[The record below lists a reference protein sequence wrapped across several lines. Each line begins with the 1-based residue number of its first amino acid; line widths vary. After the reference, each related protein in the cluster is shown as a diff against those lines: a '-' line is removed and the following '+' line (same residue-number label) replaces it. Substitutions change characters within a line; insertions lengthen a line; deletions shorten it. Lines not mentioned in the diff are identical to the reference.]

1 VNNSKTILAGL
12 ALTGA
17 VLAFP
22 ALAQVG
28 KGALYAGA
36 QLGTSEAKGDFCG
49 ANMQC
54 DNKDTAWRAFAGY
67 QFHRHVG
74 IEAGYINFG
83 TLKRGDP
90 ATGDKFKTADAI
102 EAVAVVSYQV
112 EKAALF
118 GKVGGYYSRFRGV
131 NQGTGASI
139 DESSGGL
146 TFGAGL
152 QYNALRNLG
161 IRGDW
166 SRYQKA
172 GGGAVGDANVDVFLI
187 GLVLQLP

>member
-1 VNNSKTILAGL
+1 MNKTKTILAGL
-12 ALTGA
+12 ALIGA
-17 VLAFP
+17 AFAFP

-28 KGALYAGA
+28 KGAIYAGA
-36 QLGTSEAKGDFCG
+36 QLGSSEAKGDFCTLG
-49 ANMQC
+49 QQC
-54 DNKDTAWRAFAGY
+54 DNKDTAWRVFGGY
-67 QFHRHVG
+67 QFHRHIA
-74 IEAGYINFG
+74 IEAGYVNFG
-83 TLKRGDP
+83 KMQRGDP
-90 ATGDKFKTADAI
+90 TTGDKFKTADAI
-102 EAVAVVSYQV
+102 EGLAVISYQV

-118 GKVGGYYSRFRGV
+118 GKVGGYYSRFRGL

-139 DESSGGL
+139 DESTGGL

-152 QYNALRNLG
+152 QYNAMRNLG

-172 GGGAVGDANVDVFLI
+172 GGGAVGDANIDVFLV

>member
-1 VNNSKTILAGL
+1 MNNPKTILAGL
-12 ALTGA
+12 ALIGA
-17 VLAFP
+17 ALAFP
-22 ALAQVG
+22 ALAQIG
-28 KGALYAGA
+28 KGAVYAGA
-36 QLGTSEAKGDFCG
+36 QLGTSEAKGDFCPALG
-49 ANMQC
+49 AC
-54 DNKDTAWRAFAGY
+54 DNKDTAWRLFGGY

-83 TLKRGDP
+83 TMKRGDP

-102 EAVAVVSYQV
+102 EAVAVVSYQQA
-112 EKAALF
+112 KAALF
-118 GKVGGYYSRFRGV
+118 GKVGGYYSRFRGT
-131 NQGTGASI
+131 NQGTGVAI
-139 DESSGGL
+139 DESTGGL

-152 QYNALRNLG
+152 QYNAMRNLG

-172 GGGAVGDANVDVFLI
+172 GGGAVGDANIDVFLI

>member
-1 VNNSKTILAGL
+1 MNHSKAIL
-12 ALTGA
+12 A
-17 VLAFP
+17 VLALAGAALAAP
-22 ALAQVG
+22 AAAQVG

-36 QLGTSEAKGDFCG
+36 QLGSSEAKGDFCTASG
-49 ANMQC
+49 GC

-74 IEAGYINFG
+74 FEAGYINFG

-90 ATGDKFKTADAI
+90 TTGDKFKTADAV
-102 EAVAVVSYQV
+102 EALAVISYQV
-112 EKAALF
+112 ERAALF
-118 GKVGGYYSRFRGV
+118 GKVGGYYSRFRGL

-139 DESSGGL
+139 DESTGGL
-146 TFGAGL
+146 TFGGGL
-152 QYNALRNLG
+152 QYNAMRNLG

-172 GGGAVGDANVDVFLI
+172 GGGAVGDTNIDVFLI

>member
-12 ALTGA
+12 ALVAAG
-17 VLAFP
+17 LALP
-22 ALAQVG
+22 VQAQVG

-36 QLGTSEAKGDFCG
+36 QMGSSEAKGDFCG
-49 ANMQC
+49 AGGC
-54 DNKDTAWRAFAGY
+54 DNRDTAWRAFAGY

-102 EAVAVVSYQV
+102 EANAVISYQV

-139 DESSGGL
+139 DESTGGV

-166 SRYQKA
+166 TRYQKA
-172 GGGAVGDANVDVFLI
+172 GGGAVGDTNIDVFLI